1 MVNRIPLACQRI
13 LWMPLKFSVRIFKN
27 ADMQMGNFI
36 RYKFTVCY
44 ITSLL
49 DMESLFYHYYSLFL
63 IIFQYFIPVLIMT
76 YSYVM
81 VAFTIWRK
89 RGNID
94 GQTSNSMRNNK
105 RELNLLNGRKRVS
118 FYLLTLY
125 IFFCY
130 SFIVSTFQPFI
141 IPVFYC
147 SSIS

>member
-1 MVNRIPLACQRI
+1 MCSNLDTKICLRSNMGTPGKIWEPLI
-13 LWMPLKFSVRIFKN
+13 SKN
-27 ADMQMGNFI
+27 ADRQMGNFI
-36 RYKFTVCY
+36 RFEFTVSF

-94 GQTSNSMRNNK
+94 GQTSNSMTRSNT

-118 FYLLTLY
+118 FYLLIACSILK
-125 IFFCY
+125 FFQH
-130 SFIVSTFQPFI
+130 SI
-141 IPVFYC
+141 IQSYHPN
-147 SSIS
+147 SQ

>member
-1 MVNRIPLACQRI
+1 
-13 LWMPLKFSVRIFKN
+13 MPLRFPIRIFKN
-27 ADMQMGNFI
+27 ADKQMGNFI
-36 RYKFTVCY
+36 RYKFTVSY

-94 GQTSNSMRNNK
+94 GQTSNSMTRSNT

-118 FYLLTLY
+118 FYLL
-125 IFFCY
+125 I
-130 SFIVSTFQPFI
+130 S
-141 IPVFYC
+141 
-147 SSIS
+147 SSIPAHVIVCLFTMSAI

>member
-1 MVNRIPLACQRI
+1 
-13 LWMPLKFSVRIFKN
+13 
-27 ADMQMGNFI
+27 
-36 RYKFTVCY
+36 
-44 ITSLL
+44 
-49 DMESLFYHYYSLFL
+49 MESLFYHYYSLFL

-118 FYLLTLY
+118 FYLFTLY
-125 IFFCY
+125 VFFCY
-130 SFIVSTFQPFI
+130 SIINYCFNFPTFHYSSILLFQYFI
-141 IPVFYC
+141 IPVFHY
-147 SSIS
+147 SSIPLFQYSKTLILEYLSSEILCYK

>member
-1 MVNRIPLACQRI
+1 MVNPIPLACQRI
-13 LWMPLKFSVRIFKN
+13 LWMPLKFSVRILKN

-94 GQTSNSMRNNK
+94 GQTSNSMTRSNT

-118 FYLLTLY
+118 FYLL
-125 IFFCY
+125 IY
-130 SFIVSTFQPFI
+130 SSIPAHVIVCLFIVSAI
-141 IPVFYC
+141 
-147 SSIS
+147 